1 MKNYLNQ
8 TIIIENIIKIVSFE
22 ILSISIIPHHS
33 AKLYIVLFD
42 DQDKAFERCVN
53 LIGDDYT
60 AWETDDY
67 LVTYIDIR
75 IIEIYNN

>member
-1 MKNYLNQ
+1 MKNYLDQ

-22 ILSISIIPHHS
+22 ILSISIIPHNS

-42 DQDKAFERCVN
+42 DENKAFERCVN

-67 LVTYIDIR
+67 LITYINVR